1 MQKGLGKGMR
11 KIKVLLACG
20 SYELCVCLR
29 TIIEQDAQLSI
40 VAEVS
45 NAYEARDKIIEYDP
59 DVMLLSNDIARME
72 GIVFLRKLMPQYPV
86 ATVLI
91 GNPALEEE
99 AYEIGAKNFIGLA
112 QETED
117 CMASLAYEDICKK
130 LKCAVDPNWVEE
142 PKIETIVEAPDSK
155 RRNIIAMGASTGG
168 TEAICKVIKSF
179 KADIPGVV
187 MVQHMPEG
195 FTELYAQRLNKECE
209 VVVKEA
215 KSGDVVRPGQVL
227 LAPGDKHMRLVK
239 MNGIYQVECRKGAR
253 VSGHCPSVD
262 VLFESVARVA
272 GKDAI
277 GVIMTGM
284 GADGAKGLL
293 QMKNNGAQTIGQ
305 DEKTCVVYGM
315 PKVAYEIGAVDY
327 QVPLEQIAQKVYYL
341 LEKR

>member
-1 MQKGLGKGMR
+1 MR

-20 SYELCVCLR
+20 SYELCVGLR
-29 TIIEQDAQLSI
+29 TIIEQDAQLCI

-86 ATVLI
+86 ATILI
-91 GNPALEEE
+91 GPRSLEEE
-99 AYEIGAKNFIGLA
+99 AYEVGAKDFVVIDDFSEKCQDTL
-112 QETED
+112 
-117 CMASLAYEDICKK
+117 LYEEIDKK
-130 LKCAVDPNWVEE
+130 IKNAVDPMLITNT
-142 PKIETIVEAPDSK
+142 ETEKIVEIPDIK
-155 RRNIIAMGASTGG
+155 RKNVIAMGASTGG
-168 TEAICKVIKSF
+168 TEAICKVIKNF
-179 KADIPGVV
+179 KTDIPGVV

-215 KSGDVVRPGQVL
+215 KSGDIVRPGQVL
-227 LAPGDKHMRLVK
+227 LAPGDRHMRLVK
-239 MNGIYQVECRKGAR
+239 MNGIYQVECRKGPR

-262 VLFESVARVA
+262 VLFESVAKVA
-272 GKDAI
+272 GKDALGI
-277 GVIMTGM
+277 LMTGM

-293 QMKNNGAQTIGQ
+293 QMKKSGAQTIGQ

-315 PKVAYEIGAVDY
+315 PKVAYELGAVDY
-327 QVPLEQIAQKVYYL
+327 QVPLEQIAQKIYYL
-341 LEKR
+341 LDKR